1 MAISQVN
8 LGQPG
13 EHLGQPVEPG
23 QLPHLRITSENNPC
37 HVFQ

>member
-13 EHLGQPVEPG
+13 EHLG